1 VRGSSEV
8 HQFLPS
14 LGHRDAVGNHTLATQ
29 DVLASAGI
37 KGGIW
42 AEDVH
47 PENRR
52 RGRPFIDY
60 ARRRSARTGR
70 NVLLYQ
76 ASTGSNGMVDF
87 LLTRPE
93 RLLIYYH
100 NITPAEFY
108 EPYEPAASVVLQ
120 RGRLELA
127 QICSR
132 IDRALANSDY
142 SAKELRALGVEDV
155 EVFPPYAVRLDS
167 EPSAT
172 HADWLRRTKRGI
184 DLLFVGRLVP
194 NKGHVN
200 LFRAFAALR
209 AAAEAPPRLFVVG
222 SWGPAPY
229 IRIVHRV
236 RDRLGPDGIVLS
248 GSITD
253 ARLAAHYQE
262 ADVLLSLSEHE
273 GFCVPLVEA
282 MRAGVPVVAY
292 DGGAV
297 GETLGGAGVLLRT
310 LDPLVVS
317 EVVNRVACDEDLRRA
332 IVARQLE
339 RVAELDRIPRDEILL
354 RSVRSVFG
362 KS

>member
-1 VRGSSEV
+1 MAASPEL

-14 LGHRDAVGNHTLATQ
+14 LGHRDAVGNHTLRTQ
-29 DVLASAGI
+29 DVLAAAGI
-37 KGGIW
+37 GGGIW

-60 ARRRSARTGR
+60 ARRRSARRGG

-100 NITPAEFY
+100 NITPAAYY
-108 EPYEPAASVVLQ
+108 EPYDPAASVVLQ

-127 QICSR
+127 QLCSR
-132 IDRALANSDY
+132 IDRAMAHSDY
-142 SAKELRALGVEDV
+142 SAKELRSLGVEDV
-155 EVFPPYAVRLDS
+155 EVFPPYSPRLDA
-167 EPSAT
+167 EPSSS
-172 HADWLRRTKRGI
+172 HSEWLRRTKRGI
-184 DLLFVGRLVP
+184 DLLFVGRVAP

-209 AAAEAPPRLFVVG
+209 AAAEAPPRMFVVG

-229 IRIVHRV
+229 MRMVHSV
-236 RDRLGPDGIVLS
+236 RDRLGADGIVLA

-253 ARLAAHYQE
+253 ARLAAHYRE
-262 ADVLLSLSEHE
+262 ADVFLSFSEHE
-273 GFCVPLVEA
+273 GFGVPIVEA

-310 LDPLVVS
+310 LDPIVVS
-317 EVVNRVACDEDLRRA
+317 EVVNRVASDEDLRRA
-332 IVARQLE
+332 IVARQFE
-339 RVAELDRIPRDEILL
+339 RVAELDRMPRDEVLL
-354 RSVRSVFG
+354 HCVRS
-362 KS
+362 SLSRQ